1 MGNFIIRIKNA
12 INPKPVS
19 EFQYSCATEHDAKRQ
34 AYDHVENHVTK
45 FLESF
50 SEDEEYTAELFRT
63 INQEKDKEVSGMPM
77 FSFVIKDGK
86 YHQIEPRAE
95 F

>member
-12 INPKPVS
+12 INPKSVS
-19 EFQYSCATEHDAKRQ
+19 ELQYSCDTEHDAKKQ
-34 AYDHVENHVTK
+34 AYDEVEKFVTK
-45 FLESF
+45 NLHLF
-50 SEDEEYTAELFRT
+50 SEDEEYTAELFRI
-63 INQEKDKEVSGMPM
+63 INQEENKEVSGMPM